1 MPKFKYFAY
10 TDEGDLVDGEIESSD
25 LETARESLIK
35 RDITPYEIK
44 LIGKSIVNYNFSLKR
59 ENAPLNEQQIAEFT
73 REVATLLEANI
84 PVDQSF
90 RIISTQLGKKTY
102 KPIAKDILTCLIDG
116 GSLSD
121 SLARHG
127 STFNQEYINVVRVG
141 EKVGKIG
148 SSFKD
153 LADMLERRTEIRT
166 KLRSALI
173 YPSLLIIM
181 ALISTGVIVGTL
193 VPNIAPIFEEN
204 NQPIPSGLQFLIDL
218 IDSWPIILSLI
229 CCISIIVLLVKRTAD
244 NKRDVRITID
254 KFKLRVPIIGELLA
268 QNNLARFS
276 RTVGSML
283 KSGVPL
289 IQGLESGYAAMQND
303 YFKSTFEN
311 LTQDV
316 KSGARLSSSI
326 TNIEYIPAMVIQMVN
341 IGEETGRLDDMLL
354 RVANIFEKK
363 TQTSIER
370 AMSLLTPIL
379 TIIIA
384 AVVGG
389 LIITVMNAV
398 LSINDLAGR

>member
-10 TDEGDLVDGEIESSD
+10 TDDGDLVDGEIESSD
-25 LETARESLIK
+25 IESARETLIK
-35 RDITPYEIK
+35 RDITPYEINI
-44 LIGKSIVNYNFSLKR
+44 IGRSFVNYNIRITKDKTTLS
-59 ENAPLNEQQIAEFT
+59 EQQLCEFT
-73 REVATLLEANI
+73 REIATLLEANI
-84 PVDQSF
+84 PLDQSF
-90 RIISTQLGKKTY
+90 KIISSQIGKKSHKY
-102 KPIAKDILTCLIDG
+102 IANDILSCLVDG
-116 GSLSD
+116 GSFSD
-121 SLARHG
+121 ALMRH
-127 STFNQEYINVVRVG
+127 SAIFHQEYINVVRVG
-141 EKVGKIG
+141 EKVGRLG
-148 SSFKD
+148 SALKD
-153 LADMLERRTEIRT
+153 LADMLERRSEIKN

-181 ALISTGVIVGTL
+181 AVISTGVIVGTL

-218 IDSWPIILSLI
+218 IDSWPMLLAFSSLI
-229 CCISIIVLLVKRTAD
+229 ATIIVFVKRTAA
-244 NKRDVRITID
+244 NKRDWRIAID
-254 KFKLRVPIIGELLA
+254 KYKLKIPIIGELLV

-289 IQGLESGYAAMQND
+289 IQGLESGYAAIQND
-303 YFKSTFEN
+303 YLKNAIEN
-311 LTQDV
+311 LTEDV
-316 KSGARLSSSI
+316 RSGARLSNSI
-326 TNIEYIPAMVIQMVN
+326 TNIEYIPAMVIQMVS

-354 RVANIFEKK
+354 RIANIFEKK

-379 TIIIA
+379 TIMIA

>member
-25 LETARESLIK
+25 LESARETLIK
-35 RDITPYEIK
+35 RDITPYDIK
-44 LIGKSIVNYNFSLKR
+44 LIGTSIVNYNISLKK
-59 ENAPLNEQQIAEFT
+59 ENAPLSEQHIAEFT

-84 PVDQSF
+84 PVDQIF
-90 RIISTQLGKKTY
+90 KIISTQLGKKTY
-102 KPIAKDILTCLIDG
+102 KHIAKDILLCLIDG

-121 SLARHG
+121 ALARHG

-148 SSFKD
+148 PSFKD

-181 ALISTGVIVGTL
+181 AVISTGVIVGTL

-218 IDSWPIILSLI
+218 IDSWPIILAFI
-229 CCISIIVLLVKRTAD
+229 CCIGIIILFVKRTAD
-244 NKRDVRITID
+244 NRRDLRITLD
-254 KFKLRVPIIGELLA
+254 KFKLRVPIIGELLV

-289 IQGLESGYAAMQND
+289 IQGLESGYAAIQND
-303 YFKSTFEN
+303 YFKSAFEN
-311 LTQDV
+311 LTHDV

-326 TNIEYIPAMVIQMVN
+326 TNIEYIPAMVIQMVS